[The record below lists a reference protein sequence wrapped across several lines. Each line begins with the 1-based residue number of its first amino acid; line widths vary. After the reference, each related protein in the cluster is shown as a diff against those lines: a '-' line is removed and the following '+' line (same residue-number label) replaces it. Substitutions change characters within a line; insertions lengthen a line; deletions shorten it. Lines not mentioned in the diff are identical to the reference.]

1 MTPVP
6 MMAMR
11 RIGLLF
17 DMVRSPSIGFQIS
30 A

>member
-11 RIGLLF
+11 RIGLLL
-17 DMVRSPSIGFQIS
+17 DMVDTPLIGFQIS
-30 A
+30 V